1 MARTKHKHIHY
12 APVIFCQGN
21 TFPNEHKESDLAVLH
36 NAVPQMAERNAEVIA
51 TALGNA
57 KEKLR
62 EETKRAKKKEN
73 EAMKMLKEIGEEIA
87 KRMTE

>member
-1 MARTKHKHIHY
+1 MVRTDPKQIHY
-12 APVIFCQGN
+12 APVIFSQGN
-21 TFPNEHKESDLAVLH
+21 TFPNEHQESDLAVLH
-36 NAVPQMAERNAEVIA
+36 DAVPQMAERNAEVIA

-62 EETKRAKKKEN
+62 EEAKRAKKKEN
-73 EAMKMLKEIGEEIA
+73 EAIKMLKEIGEEIT